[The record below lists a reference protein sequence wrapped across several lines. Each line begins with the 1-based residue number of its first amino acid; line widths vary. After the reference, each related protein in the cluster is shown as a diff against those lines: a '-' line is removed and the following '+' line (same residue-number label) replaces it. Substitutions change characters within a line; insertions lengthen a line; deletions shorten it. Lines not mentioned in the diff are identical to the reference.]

1 MNTSHPP
8 YRIKNKSRVRI
19 PPRLIFSDPWCLLGF
34 GLGSGLAPKAPGTF
48 GTLAALPIY
57 AVLAQLSLPAYLA
70 SLLILFVAGLVICQ
84 RCEERI
90 QVSDHSG
97 IVWDEMVGLLI
108 TLTAVP
114 VTWPVTLTGFVLFR
128 VFDVL
133 KPWPIRLLDRNL
145 HGGLGIM
152 LDDAV
157 AALFAALCLHG
168 VLPYLTP

>member
-1 MNTSHPP
+1 MNTSHPS

>member
-1 MNTSHPP
+1 MNTSHPS

-19 PPRLIFSDPWCLLGF
+19 SPRLIFSDPWCLLGF

-70 SLLILFVAGLVICQ
+70 SLLILFLAGLVICQ